1 MKKTAGIEA
10 VITEEEEIYE
20 EKSGFQKWGK
30 IGLYALCGFL
40 FSLRYVTVFCSLCGF
55 NTV

>member
-30 IGLYALCGFL
+30 IGLYALFGFL
-40 FSLRYVTVFCSLCGF
+40 FSQPDFQTSLQKYILI
-55 NTV
+55 

>member
-30 IGLYALCGFL
+30 
-40 FSLRYVTVFCSLCGF
+40 
-55 NTV
+55 